1 MTISH
6 SKELEKIKGCY
17 PLLSPPGIVSV
28 CVFTNFLRFINH
40 AACQNNC
47 INFPTVYRD
56 EALSIEFVSS
66 LAAIGLVKGLRC
78 SGQVF

>member
-1 MTISH
+1 MTTSH
-6 SKELEKIKGCY
+6 SKELEMIKGCY
-17 PLLSPPGIVSV
+17 PLPFPFLSLSV

-56 EALSIEFVSS
+56 EALAIEFVSS
-66 LAAIGLVKGLRC
+66 QAIGLVKGLRC

>member
-1 MTISH
+1 MTTSH

-17 PLLSPPGIVSV
+17 PLLSRPSV
-28 CVFTNFLRFINH
+28 CVLTNFLRFINH

-66 LAAIGLVKGLRC
+66 QAAIGLVKGLRC